1 VKAVLLLALLL
12 GACRAAPE
20 RSAAPPRTE
29 PGEEP
34 LETAS
39 FPEDEVVP
47 IELER
52 SPAATEG
59 RPCAWARAWK
69 DPNAPKPLLAG
80 VGGVPNPS
88 RVTEAAISLP
98 VREPAP
104 SGSIVVEIVVAPDG
118 SVTEAKVVRS
128 TDPPWP
134 EAEERILES
143 VGRWRYEPSSFEGTP
158 IAVCTTVTIKP

>member
-1 VKAVLLLALLL
+1 MRATLLFAFFL
-12 GACRAAPE
+12 GACGAAPE
-20 RSAAPPRTE
+20 RSAAPARAE

-39 FPEDEVVP
+39 LPEDEVVP
-47 IELER
+47 IEPDASR
-52 SPAATEG
+52 AGTEG

-69 DPNAPKPLLAG
+69 DPNAPRPLLAG
-80 VGGVPNPS
+80 VGGVPNPA

-104 SGSIVVEIVVAPDG
+104 SGSIVVEIVVAPEG
-118 SVTEAKVVRS
+118 SVTETKVVRS

-134 EAEERILES
+134 EAEERILQS

-158 IAVCTTVTIKP
+158 IAVCTTVTIQP